1 MSFIQKY
8 IYRGKT
14 NEELVE
20 RRVRQQ
26 NMKKLDPSRDGWCKD
41 ETNGLRRFWYECSQL
56 PTPMKEKRKS
66 QAKRKEVDL
75 AEQSKAIDERPQGLS
90 AMVAKI
96 QMDDISPDEELLERS
111 DDNNDIDF
119 ASEGSQSRKFRQIFT
134 KDKSFKW
141 FLYI

>member
-1 MSFIQKY
+1 
-8 IYRGKT
+8 
-14 NEELVE
+14 
-20 RRVRQQ
+20 
-26 NMKKLDPSRDGWCKD
+26 
-41 ETNGLRRFWYECSQL
+41 
-56 PTPMKEKRKS
+56 MKEKRKS